1 MRTTF
6 VFLALL
12 SLLVAGACKAQSPQA
27 ASPVI
32 NQFYASPASIA
43 QGDSCT
49 LNWTVTGA
57 EMVTIEPGVGAVPAG
72 GSRTV
77 TPDAT
82 IVYELTANT
91 GSVATDADTTVTVY
105 TRTATVDMPIINL
118 FESTPNSVLPGG
130 IATLVWDV
138 AGASSVSIDQ
148 GIGDVELQDR
158 KGVIP
163 SGTTSYTL
171 TAVNDSGEITASTR
185 VVVME
190 PITAQMPAELV
201 AQQID
206 LQAVA
211 GGQFTINLGASPST
225 GFQWEL
231 DYYDPVFVSLVS
243 SEYQP
248 YSAPQMGSAGSQ
260 QYVFQALKVGDTTV
274 KLSYAHPD
282 QPANSSS
289 KYYQVHIIP

>member
-1 MRTTF
+1 MKISCAL
-6 VFLALL
+6 LAL
-12 SLLVAGACKAQSPQA
+12 SLLLVVGACQAPQA
-27 ASPVI
+27 APPTI
-32 NQFYASPASIA
+32 NYFYASPVSIS

-57 EMVTIEPGVGAVPAG
+57 EMVTIEPGLGVVPVS

-82 IVYELTANT
+82 VVYELTANT
-91 GSVATDADTTVTVY
+91 GSLATSADTAVTVY
-105 TRTATVDMPIINL
+105 ATPAAVDMPVINL
-118 FESTPNSVLPGG
+118 FESTPNAVIPGG

-148 GIGDVELQDR
+148 GIGDVEAQDR

-163 SGTTSYTL
+163 SGTTNYTL
-171 TAVNDSGEITASTR
+171 TAINDSGEVGASTS

-190 PITAQMPAELV
+190 QVTSSMPAELV
-201 AQQID
+201 APQIA
-206 LQAVA
+206 LQVA
-211 GGQFTINLGASPST
+211 RGGQFTINLDASPPT

-231 DYYDPVFVSLVS
+231 DYYDPAFVSLVS

-248 YSAPQMGSAGSQ
+248 YTVPQMGAAGSQ
-260 QYVFQALKVGDTTV
+260 QFVFEALKVGDTPI

-282 QPANSSS
+282 EPLNSSD
-289 KYYQVHIIP
+289 KYYKVHITP

>member
-1 MRTTF
+1 MRTF
-6 VFLALL
+6 WVFLAL
-12 SLLVAGACKAQSPQA
+12 SLLLIASACQAPQA
-27 ASPVI
+27 ARPVI
-32 NQFYASPASIA
+32 NQFYASPASIS

-57 EMVTIEPGVGAVPAG
+57 EMVTIEPGVGAVPAS

-91 GSVATDADTTVTVY
+91 GSVATYADTTVTVS
-105 TRTATVDMPIINL
+105 TKTESVDMPVVEL
-118 FESTPNSVLPGG
+118 FESTPNSIVPGG
-130 IATLVWDV
+130 IATLVWNV
-138 AGASSVSIDQ
+138 TGASSVSIDQ
-148 GIGDVELQDR
+148 GVGGVEAQDR

-163 SGTTSYTL
+163 SGTTNYML
-171 TAVNDSGEITASTR
+171 TAVNDSGEVSASTR

-190 PITAQMPAELV
+190 PVTSGMPAELV
-201 AQQID
+201 AQQIA
-206 LQAVA
+206 LQAVV
-211 GGQFTINLGASPST
+211 GGQFTINLDASPAT

-274 KLSYAHPD
+274 KLSYANPD
-282 QPANSSS
+282 QPVNSSS

>member
-1 MRTTF
+1 MKIARIL
-6 VFLALL
+6 LAL
-12 SLLVAGACKAQSPQA
+12 SLLLVIGACKAPQA
-27 ASPVI
+27 TPPTI
-32 NQFYASPASIA
+32 NYFYASPVSIS

-57 EMVTIEPGVGAVPAG
+57 EMVTIEPGLGVVPVS

-82 IVYELTANT
+82 VVYKLTANT
-91 GSVATDADTTVTVY
+91 GSLATSADTAVTVS
-105 TRTATVDMPIINL
+105 AKPAAVDMPVINL
-118 FESTPNSVLPGG
+118 FESTPNSVIPGG

-138 AGASSVSIDQ
+138 VGASSVSIDQ
-148 GIGDVELQDR
+148 GIGDVEAQDR

-163 SGTTSYTL
+163 SGTTNYTL
-171 TAVNDSGEITASTR
+171 TAVNDSGQVSASTSVA
-185 VVVME
+185 VVQ
-190 PITAQMPAELV
+190 PATGQMPAELV
-201 AQQID
+201 APHIA
-206 LQAVA
+206 LQVA
-211 GGQFTINLGASPST
+211 TGGQFTINLGASPLT

-231 DYYDPVFVSLVS
+231 DYYDPDFVSLVS

-248 YSAPQMGSAGSQ
+248 YSVPQMGATGSQ
-260 QYVFQALKVGDTTV
+260 QFIFEALKVGDTPI

-282 QPANSSS
+282 EPFNSSS

>member
-1 MRTTF
+1 MRTIY

-12 SLLVAGACKAQSPQA
+12 LFLVVGACKAQSPQA

-32 NQFYASPASIA
+32 NQFYASPASIS

-57 EMVTIEPGVGAVPAG
+57 DMVTIEPGLGAVPAS

-77 TPDAT
+77 PPDAT

-91 GSVATDADTTVTVY
+91 GSVATFADTTVTVSA
-105 TRTATVDMPIINL
+105 RTESVDMPVVGL
-118 FESTPNSVLPGG
+118 FESTPNSVIPGG

-138 AGASSVSIDQ
+138 TGASSVSIDQ
-148 GIGDVELQDR
+148 GIGDVEAQDR

-163 SGTTSYTL
+163 SGTTNYTL
-171 TAVNDSGEITASTR
+171 TAVNDSGQVSASTS

-190 PITAQMPAELV
+190 PVTSVMPAELV
-201 AQQID
+201 SQQIA
-206 LQAVA
+206 LQAVT
-211 GGQFTINLGASPST
+211 GGQVTINLGASPST
-225 GFQWEL
+225 GYQWEL
-231 DYYDPVFVSLVS
+231 DDYDPDFVSLVS

-248 YSAPQMGSAGSQ
+248 YSVPQMGSTGSQ
-260 QYVFQALKVGDTTV
+260 PFVFTRV
-274 KLSYAHPD
+274 
-282 QPANSSS
+282 
-289 KYYQVHIIP
+289 

>member
-1 MRTTF
+1 MRTF
-6 VFLALL
+6 WVFLAL
-12 SLLVAGACKAQSPQA
+12 SLLLIASACQAPQA

-32 NQFYASPASIA
+32 NQFYASPASIS

-57 EMVTIEPGVGAVPAG
+57 EMVTIEPGVGAVPAS

-91 GSVATDADTTVTVY
+91 GSVATYADTTVTVS
-105 TRTATVDMPIINL
+105 TKTESVDMPVVEL
-118 FESTPNSVLPGG
+118 FESTPNSIVPGG
-130 IATLVWDV
+130 IATLVWNV
-138 AGASSVSIDQ
+138 TGASSVSIDQ
-148 GIGDVELQDR
+148 GVGGVEAQDR

-163 SGTTSYTL
+163 SGTTNYML
-171 TAVNDSGEITASTR
+171 TAVNDSGEVSASTR

-190 PITAQMPAELV
+190 PVTSGMPAELV
-201 AQQID
+201 AQQIA
-206 LQAVA
+206 LQAVV
-211 GGQFTINLGASPST
+211 GGQFTINLDASPAI

-274 KLSYAHPD
+274 KLSYANPD
-282 QPANSSS
+282 QPVNSSS

>member
-1 MRTTF
+1 MRTF
-6 VFLALL
+6 WVFLAL
-12 SLLVAGACKAQSPQA
+12 SLLLIASACQAPQA
-27 ASPVI
+27 ARPVI
-32 NQFYASPASIA
+32 NQFYASPASIS

-57 EMVTIEPGVGAVPAG
+57 EMVTIEPGVGAVPAS

-91 GSVATDADTTVTVY
+91 GSVATSADTIVTVSAKP
-105 TRTATVDMPIINL
+105 ATVDMPVVEL
-118 FESTPNSVLPGG
+118 FESTPNSIVPGG
-130 IATLVWDV
+130 IATLVWNV
-138 AGASSVSIDQ
+138 TGASSVSIDQ
-148 GIGDVELQDR
+148 GVGGVEAQDR

-163 SGTTSYTL
+163 SGTTNYML
-171 TAVNDSGEITASTR
+171 TAVNDSGEVSASTR

-190 PITAQMPAELV
+190 PVTSGMPAELV
-201 AQQID
+201 AQQIA
-206 LQAVA
+206 LQAVV
-211 GGQFTINLGASPST
+211 GGQFTINLDASPAT

-231 DYYDPVFVSLVS
+231 DYYDPVFVSQVS

-274 KLSYAHPD
+274 KLSYANPD
-282 QPANSSS
+282 QPVNSSS

>member
-12 SLLVAGACKAQSPQA
+12 LLLVAGACQATQA

-57 EMVTIEPGVGAVPAG
+57 EMVTIEPGVGAVPAS

-91 GSVATDADTTVTVY
+91 GSVATYADTTVTVF
-105 TRTATVDMPIINL
+105 TKTATVDMPIINL
-118 FESTPNSVLPGG
+118 FESTPNSILPSG

-148 GIGDVELQDR
+148 GVGDVELQDR

-171 TAVNDSGEITASTR
+171 TAVNDSGEVSASTR

-201 AQQID
+201 AEQIA

-225 GFQWEL
+225 GYQWEL

-248 YSAPQMGSAGSQ
+248 YSAPQMGSTGSQ
-260 QYVFQALKVGDTTV
+260 QYVFQALKVGDTTI

-282 QPANSSS
+282 QPVNSSS

>member
-1 MRTTF
+1 MKRIIG
-6 VFLALL
+6 FLAL
-12 SLLVAGACKAQSPQA
+12 SLPLVIGACKSPQA
-27 ASPVI
+27 AIPVI
-32 NQFYASPASIA
+32 NQFYASPASIS

-57 EMVTIEPGVGAVPAG
+57 EMVTIEPGLGEVPAS

-77 TPDAT
+77 APDAT

-91 GSVATDADTTVTVY
+91 GSVATSADTTVTVS
-105 TRTATVDMPIINL
+105 TKPTTVDMPVINL
-118 FESTPNSVLPGG
+118 FESTPNSVVPGG

-138 AGASSVSIDQ
+138 AGASSVQIDQ
-148 GIGDVELQDR
+148 SIGDVEAQDR

-171 TAVNDSGEITASTR
+171 TAANASGEVSASTR
-185 VVVME
+185 VVVMD
-190 PITAQMPAELV
+190 PTTSQMPAELV
-201 AQQID
+201 AQQIA
-206 LQAVA
+206 QQVAA

-225 GFQWEL
+225 GYQWEL
-231 DYYDPVFVSLVS
+231 DYYDPAFVSLVS

-248 YSAPQMGSAGSQ
+248 YSVPQMGSTGSQ
-260 QYVFQALKVGDTTV
+260 QFVFKAIKVGDTTI

-282 QPANSSS
+282 EPVNSSS

>member
-1 MRTTF
+1 MRTIF
-6 VFLALL
+6 VFLAL
-12 SLLVAGACKAQSPQA
+12 SLLLVVGACKSPQA

-32 NQFYASPASIA
+32 NQFYASPASIS

-57 EMVTIEPGVGAVPAG
+57 EMVTIEPGPGAVPAS

-91 GSVATDADTTVTVY
+91 GSVATSADTTVTVSAKP
-105 TRTATVDMPIINL
+105 ATVDMPVINL
-118 FESTPNSVLPGG
+118 FESTPNSIVPGG

-148 GIGDVELQDR
+148 SIGDVELQDR

-171 TAVNDSGEITASTR
+171 TAVNDSDEVSASTR

-201 AQQID
+201 AQQIAQ
-206 LQAVA
+206 QAVA
-211 GGQFTINLGASPST
+211 GGQFTINLDASPAT
-225 GFQWEL
+225 GYQWEL
-231 DYYDPVFVSLVS
+231 DYYDPDFVSLVS

-248 YSAPQMGSAGSQ
+248 YSVPQMGSTGSQ
-260 QYVFQALKVGDTTV
+260 QYVFKALKVGDTTI

-282 QPANSSS
+282 EPANSSS
-289 KYYQVHIIP
+289 KYYKVHIIP